1 VRRERS
7 EIARTDEGWL
17 YLAVIL
23 DLFLRMVI
31 GWAMAATEDEQLVE
45 LALRMA
51 VSQRHPQAGLL
62 HHSD

>member
-7 EIARTDEGWL
+7 EIARTAEGWL

-31 GWAMAATEDEQLVE
+31 GWAMEATEDDMKNDQF
-45 LALRMA
+45 
-51 VSQRHPQAGLL
+51 GLNGFL
-62 HHSD
+62 